1 MWLAHNL
8 SQKGGSTKSMSG
20 FSASRAGGSE
30 ATKRRSEALN
40 TKKSWGEFLEV
51 KDQTLNLNILK
62 MRLEAGRFFFF
73 LNLLLVYIYINTQWQ
88 CLSSLFHE
96 IGDPVGYK

>member
-30 ATKRRSEALN
+30 ATKRRSEAL
-40 TKKSWGEFLEV
+40 TKKMWGEFLEA
-51 KDQTLNLNILK
+51 KDQKIESEHFEDAAWSWAFL
-62 MRLEAGRFFFF
+62 FF